1 MRVVI
6 PKAGVLVVWVPG
18 KARGKGR
25 PRATIAGGG
34 HKGSA
39 TGRGGSG
46 HKGSA
51 TRPRGARV
59 RLYAAAEDVTAEAW
73 VRACWSMEHKG
84 REPLTGAVG
93 VLVEVVVARPAASG
107 GGGRWADWRT
117 AADLGLARPV
127 GKPDADNVAKLV
139 LDGLN
144 GVAWV
149 DDAQV
154 VDLAIVRTW
163 AADGSGPG
171 VRVSVWGVAG
181 WVDRPR

>member
-1 MRVVI
+1 MRVLL
-6 PKAGVLVVWVPG
+6 PDGVEVLSVWVPG

-25 PRATIAGGG
+25 PRATVVGGG
-34 HKGSA
+34 HKGSGA
-39 TGRGGSG
+39 
-46 HKGSA
+46 HKGSGG
-51 TRPRGARV
+51 RPGAARV
-59 RLYAAAEDVTAEAW
+59 RLYASAEDVTAEAW
-73 VRACWSMEHKG
+73 VRACWSMAHRG
-84 REPLTGAVG
+84 MGPLTGAVG

-127 GKPDADNVAKLV
+127 GKPDADNVVKLV

-144 GVAWV
+144 GVAWL

-154 VDLAIVRTW
+154 CDLAVVRTW
-163 AADGSGPG
+163 AGDGAGAG
-171 VRVSVWGVAG
+171 VLVRVWRLAG